1 MTSRILFVLV
11 FACAGL
17 SGQDKPAAKEDSK
30 EKPAAAEQSASKDG
44 KKYVERQTPFG
55 VAKVEDKGDEK
66 AEEPPA
72 NMRAFEE
79 GDSIRFERPTPFGV
93 ARWVRKKSELSE
105 MERAAWERER
115 RKPAEKEPAKEVKKE
130 K

>member
-1 MTSRILFVLV
+1 MTSRILFVMV
-11 FACAGL
+11 FAWAGL
-17 SGQDKPAAKEDSK
+17 SGQDKPAAKEDPK
-30 EKPAAAEQSASKDG
+30 KPAAAERSVSKDG

-79 GDSIRFERPTPFGV
+79 GDNIRFERQTPFGV
-93 ARWVRKKSELSE
+93 ARWVRKKSELNE
-105 MERAAWERER
+105 MERTVWERER
-115 RKPAEKEPAKEVKKE
+115 RKVAEKGPAKEAKRGK
-130 K
+130 

>member
-1 MTSRILFVLV
+1 MTLRILFVLI
-11 FACAGL
+11 FAWAGL
-17 SGQDKPAAKEDSK
+17 SGQDKPAGKENAK
-30 EKPAAAEQSASKDG
+30 KPAAAEQPSSKDG

-55 VAKVEDKGDEK
+55 VAKVEDKGEEK

-79 GDSIRFERPTPFGV
+79 GDNIRFERPTPFGV
-93 ARWVRKKSELSE
+93 ARWVRKKSELNE

-115 RKPAEKEPAKEVKKE
+115 RKRAEKAPAKEAKRE

>member
-30 EKPAAAEQSASKDG
+30 AKPAAAERSASKDG
-44 KKYVERQTPFG
+44 KKYVERETPFG
-55 VAKVEDKGDEK
+55 VARVEDKGDEK
-66 AEEPPA
+66 PEEPPA
-72 NMRAFEE
+72 DMRAFED
-79 GDSIRFERPTPFGV
+79 GDSIRFERPIPFGI
-93 ARWVRKKSELSE
+93 AHWVRKKSELDE

-115 RKPAEKEPAKEVKKE
+115 RKLAEKAPAKEAKKE

>member
-1 MTSRILFVLV
+1 MISRILLVLV
-11 FACAGL
+11 FAWTGL

-30 EKPAAAEQSASKDG
+30 AKPAARSESKDG

-79 GDSIRFERPTPFGV
+79 GDNIRFERPTPFGV
-93 ARWVRKKSELSE
+93 ARWVRKKSELNE

-115 RKPAEKEPAKEVKKE
+115 RKPVEKAPAKKAKRE

>member
-1 MTSRILFVLV
+1 MILRILFVLV
-11 FACAGL
+11 FAWAGL
-17 SGQDKPAAKEDSK
+17 SGQDKPDGKADSK
-30 EKPAAAEQSASKDG
+30 QKPAAAERSASKDG

-79 GDSIRFERPTPFGV
+79 GDNIRFERPTPFGV
-93 ARWVRKKSELSE
+93 ARWVRKKSELNE

-115 RKPAEKEPAKEVKKE
+115 RKRAEKEPAKEE
-130 K
+130 KRQK